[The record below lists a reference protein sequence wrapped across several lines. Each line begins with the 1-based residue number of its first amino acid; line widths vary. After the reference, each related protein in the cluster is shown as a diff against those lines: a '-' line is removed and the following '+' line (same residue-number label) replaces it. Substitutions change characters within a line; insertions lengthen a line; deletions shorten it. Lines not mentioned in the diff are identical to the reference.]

1 VGAVHKLLEDMS
13 SDNQAQSLAVT
24 EITAAIASMDRAT
37 QQNAA
42 MVEET
47 SAATRTL
54 TAEVAA
60 LAAAANQFKFE
71 RRQQSITPLH
81 ERRVLPQRTIAPR
94 TPPRAKSAGRPA
106 LVAVAAKAGGGDWE
120 DF

>member
-1 VGAVHKLLEDMS
+1 
-13 SDNQAQSLAVT
+13 VT

-54 TAEVAA
+54 TSEVAA
-60 LAAAANQFKFE
+60 LAAAAGKFKFE
-71 RRQQSITPLH
+71 RREQSITPLH
-81 ERRVLPQRTIAPR
+81 ERRVLPQRIMAPR
-94 TPPRAKSAGRPA
+94 TAVRVKPAARPA
-106 LVAVAAKAGGGDWE
+106 LVAVAAKAAGGDWE